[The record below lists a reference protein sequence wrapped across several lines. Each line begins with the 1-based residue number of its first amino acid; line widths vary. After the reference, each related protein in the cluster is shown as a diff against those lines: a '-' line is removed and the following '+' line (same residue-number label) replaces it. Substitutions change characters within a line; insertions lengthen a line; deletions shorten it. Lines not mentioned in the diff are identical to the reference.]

1 MVAFR
6 AVLDTNVVLAAH
18 RTENPRSPNREVLD
32 RWGRR
37 EFALLYSDDVLVEYA
52 EKLAEHGIND
62 GEVRAFLARVR
73 VFGEWVGI
81 EFYHL
86 RRYPADADDIAFL
99 LCALNGRATH
109 LVSYDGGFEPF
120 VGEFALAICEPQ
132 AFLAELRCSRVS

>member
-1 MVAFR
+1 MADFR

-18 RTENPRSPNREVLD
+18 RTENPRSPNLEVFD

-37 EFALLYSDDVLVEYA
+37 EFVLLYSDDALVEYA
-52 EKLAEHGIND
+52 EKLTEHGISD
-62 GEVRAFLARVR
+62 GEVRAFLARLR

-109 LVSYDGGFEPF
+109 LVTYDGGFDPF
-120 VGEFALAICEPQ
+120 VREFTLTICEPL
-132 AFLAELRCSRVS
+132 AFLAELRRSRVS